1 MSINDVGVL
10 PPKMGIEPELNGDSE
25 PGRCVE
31 SREKNIVY
39 IYMGLYRFMQLNHG
53 SYGGNQQ

>member
-31 SREKNIVY
+31 SRKNHR
-39 IYMGLYRFMQLNHG
+39 LYLHG
-53 SYGGNQQ
+53 FI